1 MHISK
6 ELNWLWKLHENS
18 WVRGLFGSHN
28 FFTASTW
35 SQGTY
40 RWSHIINRRD
50 LISNLVHVAQPFL
63 DEAHPSIAKLATS
76 HLDNEVGRQLGGIRI
91 SFASNIAMTDCHLHV
106 SHRISKP
113 VSPQNPRWTWSEK
126 RKDACILDWN
136 LHGHGRWWFPKLQ
149 SPHCTGISFQ
159 SFSGSI
165 SLSIFWH
172 HIDIFT
178 SEISPPKSMDSPLCF
193 GQKISPERCRCDSS
207 SRFNRIL
214 VVTDVVGQTSLA
226 GCSLLRWVFFVSCSS
241 SSSSSSSVFSIV
253 CLSRLV
259 LCPTAR
265 ATSSQRPFYVN
276 VDTVFLRPDEDIEI
290 RVEFDPAFKVDR
302 VCGTVKQKLS
312 IVYQDG
318 DLVKGAPHAPWS
330 RAENPDS
337 CSVIERRF

>member
-165 SLSIFWH
+165 SLSIFL
-172 HIDIFT
+172 T
-178 SEISPPKSMDSPLCF
+178 SYWYFYIRNISPKINGFPPMLRSKNLTWEMQVRFFIKVQPHLGRNRRRWPDLVGWLFIVALGFLRFLLFFFFFFFCF
-193 GQKISPERCRCDSS
+193 LYCLS
-207 SRFNRIL
+207 
-214 VVTDVVGQTSLA
+214 VT
-226 GCSLLRWVFFVSCSS
+226 
-241 SSSSSSSVFSIV
+241 FSIV
-253 CLSRLV
+253 SNRTGHIVSKALLRECGHGVPTPRWGHRDSRG
-259 LCPTAR
+259 
-265 ATSSQRPFYVN
+265 
-276 VDTVFLRPDEDIEI
+276 I
-290 RVEFDPAFKVDR
+290 R
-302 VCGTVKQKLS
+302 
-312 IVYQDG
+312 
-318 DLVKGAPHAPWS
+318 
-330 RAENPDS
+330 S
-337 CSVIERRF
+337 CF